1 MINILLINFLL
12 TLYGTCILNAVAYTL
27 AEIEEYLTLAKAA
40 YKKTFDA
47 NNYSISSGGNSRSIG
62 RQKMEDLLNQIKYW
76 EGEKTK
82 VQNGTT
88 GIPVKFITQID
99 E

>member
-1 MINILLINFLL
+1 MYAICVFDD
-12 TLYGTCILNAVAYTL
+12 VAFTL

-62 RQKMEDLLNQIKYW
+62 RQKMDDLLNQIKYW
-76 EGEKTK
+76 ESEKTK

-88 GIPVKFITQID
+88 GIPVKQIVQID